1 MSTPSRPLLANRPRV
16 VAIVVASFIG
26 FLAGQIL
33 ALTFDLVG
41 ALVTHYP
48 GGLSAL
54 GRASTPPWWSN
65 ALGLVGLWLGFAA
78 AIYYAY
84 HEGHLRA
91 LPDQWRPRLGDL
103 VYVVLG
109 VACQFAVDLLYAPFR
124 LKSLDRPVHHLF
136 NAARGP
142 SFVLIALMTTLLAP
156 FFEEWLFRG
165 VLFRAI
171 AEGATGMSSRS
182 AVTLGV
188 LVSAVLFGLAHGEP
202 VQFAGLALFGVV
214 LAVLV
219 QRTKRLVPSFVTHV
233 SFNAVALVALIAQRA
248 GH

>member
-1 MSTPSRPLLANRPRV
+1 
-16 VAIVVASFIG
+16 VVASFIG
-26 FLAGQIL
+26 FLVGQIL
-33 ALTFDLVG
+33 ALAFNVVG
-41 ALVTHYP
+41 AFVTHYS

-103 VYVVLG
+103 AYVVLG
-109 VACQFAVDLLYAPFR
+109 VACQLAVDLLYAPFH

-136 NAARGP
+136 NAAHGP

-171 AEGATGMSSRS
+171 AEGATGMSNRG

-188 LVSAVLFGLAHGEP
+188 LLSAVLFALAHGEP

>member
-1 MSTPSRPLLANRPRV
+1 V
-16 VAIVVASFIG
+16 VACFIG

-33 ALTFDLVG
+33 ALSFDLLG
-41 ALVTHYP
+41 TLVTHYP

-65 ALGLVGLWLGFAA
+65 ALGLAGLWFGFAG

-91 LPDQWRPRLGDL
+91 LPDQWRPRWGDL

-109 VACQFAVDLLYAPFR
+109 VACQLAVDVLYAPFH

-136 NAARGP
+136 NAAHGP

-156 FFEEWLFRG
+156 FFEEWFFRG
-165 VLFRAI
+165 VIFRAI
-171 AEGATGMSSRS
+171 AEGATGMSTRR

-188 LVSAVLFGLAHGEP
+188 LISAVLFGLAHGEP

-219 QRTKRLVPSFVTHV
+219 QRTRRLVPSFVTHA
-233 SFNAVALVALIAQRA
+233 SFNAVALVALMAQRA